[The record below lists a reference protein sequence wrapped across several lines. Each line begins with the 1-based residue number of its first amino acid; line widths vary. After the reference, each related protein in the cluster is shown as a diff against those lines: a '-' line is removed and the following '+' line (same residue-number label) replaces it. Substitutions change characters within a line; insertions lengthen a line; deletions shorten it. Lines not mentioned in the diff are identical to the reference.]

1 MDAFCSPGGFEA
13 FGKVLGKKIKSSPNA
28 ESQEEK
34 NLYSQVPICSSDRLH
49 MITFYEKRQEQ
60 PQQ

>member
-13 FGKVLGKKIKSSPNA
+13 FGKVLGEKNESSPNA

-34 NLYSQVPICSSDRLH
+34 N
-49 MITFYEKRQEQ
+49 
-60 PQQ
+60 